1 VADQRIGIQ
10 RSAHL
15 PWRFTLRDNA
25 HVSRKVR
32 V

>member
-1 VADQRIGIQ
+1 MADKRIGIQ

-15 PWRFTLRDNA
+15 PWRFTLPGSA
-25 HVSRKVR
+25 HVSRKAR